1 MGLSQVQCAELCG
14 VVEKT
19 QGLYE
24 ASVRRPDTDYL
35 ESLAK
40 AGADVHFLITGA
52 HPSTT
57 LTEEERTLLSI
68 FRQSD
73 AVVREIILGT
83 ASVAVKALQG
93 SRGEP
98 HRTSGPA
105 ASAGPQASPRTSKP
119 RS

>member
-1 MGLSQVQCAELCG
+1 MCG

-24 ASVRRPDTDYL
+24 TCVRKPDTAYL
-35 ESLAK
+35 EALAL
-40 AGADVHFLITGA
+40 AGADVHYLITGTQ
-52 HPSTT
+52 PSTT
-57 LTEEERTLLSI
+57 LTEEDRTLLSL

-73 AVVREIILGT
+73 AVAREIILGT

-93 SRGEP
+93 SRGESR
-98 HRTSGPA
+98 RTSGPA
-105 ASAGPQASPRTSKP
+105 ASAGTQAGPRTSKP